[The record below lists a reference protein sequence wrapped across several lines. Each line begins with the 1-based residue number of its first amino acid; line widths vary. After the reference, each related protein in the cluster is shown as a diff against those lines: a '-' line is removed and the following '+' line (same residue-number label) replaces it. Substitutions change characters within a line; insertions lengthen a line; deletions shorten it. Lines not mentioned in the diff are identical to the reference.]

1 MLFHTVEF
9 FYFLVF
15 FSFCWFPLRGKLAGR
30 FILLMFSSVFYAAWD
45 YRFLPLIWTTIVVDY
60 YISKRLSG
68 KHTSHRKVLLTMSL
82 ALNLSILGI
91 FKYWNFIIDIFGW
104 VHGSFNYLHIQNMI
118 IPVGVSFY
126 TFQSM
131 SFIIDAY
138 RRKEKCDC
146 SLWDYASYVSFF
158 PQLVAGPIERKK
170 NLLPQIINPPKF
182 ATSNLL
188 DGFYLFSCGFA
199 RKAVG
204 DLIALRV
211 DPIFANIQSA
221 SPNEICLAIIGFSFQ
236 IYFDFSGY
244 TDMARGVA
252 RVMGINLMINFRTPY
267 FAKSCREFWTRW
279 HISLSTW
286 IRDYLYIS
294 LGGNRHG
301 LARHLGNLLFTMMI
315 AGLWHGAGANFI
327 IWGFLHGSFLVT
339 NVLYAD
345 YIRHFFPVSRG
356 VISILEKHLCRF
368 ITFAAVTYAWIYF
381 RVPTM
386 NEAITF
392 NAKLFQYFQQPS
404 FLPIEVSLIILVLI
418 MGLLDLYQYL
428 EEKKKKTSTKEWTI
442 PSSIAHG
449 VVAGFFMIMG
459 IFVFNGTSI
468 NAFIYFQF

>member
-1 MLFHTVEF
+1 MITV
-9 FYFLVF
+9 
-15 FSFCWFPLRGKLAGR
+15 
-30 FILLMFSSVFYAAWD
+30 
-45 YRFLPLIWTTIVVDY
+45 
-60 YISKRLSG
+60 
-68 KHTSHRKVLLTMSL
+68 
-82 ALNLSILGI
+82 
-91 FKYWNFIIDIFGW
+91 
-104 VHGSFNYLHIQNMI
+104 
-118 IPVGVSFY
+118 
-126 TFQSM
+126 
-131 SFIIDAY
+131 
-138 RRKEKCDC
+138 
-146 SLWDYASYVSFF
+146 
-158 PQLVAGPIERKK
+158 
-170 NLLPQIINPPKF
+170 
-182 ATSNLL
+182 
-188 DGFYLFSCGFA
+188 
-199 RKAVG
+199 
-204 DLIALRV
+204 
-211 DPIFANIQSA
+211 
-221 SPNEICLAIIGFSFQ
+221 
-236 IYFDFSGY
+236 
-244 TDMARGVA
+244 
-252 RVMGINLMINFRTPY
+252 PY

-315 AGLWHGAGANFI
+315 AGLWYGAGANFI
-327 IWGFLHGSFLVT
+327 IWGFHMGPSSYECSICRLYSPFFLSPE
-339 NVLYAD
+339 A
-345 YIRHFFPVSRG
+345 
-356 VISILEKHLCRF
+356 ISILEKHLCRF